1 MTMANENPE
10 DEELLKK
17 MFMDGAANSFED
29 DEEFAFKDTFAEGE
43 KGHQSEKRAKTEAQ
57 FQDFMQFLAQ

>member
-29 DEEFAFKDTFAEGE
+29 DEEFAFKDTFTDGE
-43 KGHQSEKRAKTEAQ
+43 KGQ
-57 FQDFMQFLAQ
+57 